1 MIRRL
6 IFLSIFLP
14 LISCSEE
21 KSTSLHAEPPT
32 YQTFHRP
39 KFHGAFFHFTHKNKI
54 YFACS
59 IHQGGAAQNAEVFLN
74 KNEKSVTLTKRIHT
88 QKDLHIWTA
97 DTKNLQTK
105 RALIYRPKTEIKVG
119 DRIVILNKGQKIEAE
134 VAALPQGEN
143 FRYTYK
149 TTKKFPAGGMSGS
162 PIYLPRT
169 GSVIG
174 VLQTANHKKEA
185 HFGGFEALTLQ

>member
-1 MIRRL
+1 MKRRL
-6 IFLSIFLP
+6 ILLNIFL
-14 LISCSEE
+14 LLTSCSGEQNAA
-21 KSTSLHAEPPT
+21 LFAEPPT

-39 KFHGAFFHFTHKNKI
+39 KFHGAFFHFTHKNKT

-59 IHQGGAAQNAEVFLN
+59 IHQGGAATNAEIFRN
-74 KNEKSVTLTKRIHT
+74 KNEEPITLTKRIHT

-97 DTKNLQTK
+97 DTENLQTK
-105 RALIYRPKTEIKVG
+105 TALTYRPKTEIKVG
-119 DRIVILNKGQKIEAE
+119 DRIVILNKGQKIEAK
-134 VAALPQGEN
+134 VAALPKGEN

-174 VLQTANHKKEA
+174 VLQTANHKQKA
-185 HFGGFEALTLQ
+185 NFGGFEALTFQ

>member
-105 RALIYRPKTEIKVG
+105 TALIYP
-119 DRIVILNKGQKIEAE
+119 
-134 VAALPQGEN
+134 ALPQGEN